1 MPLME
6 VCLWSKAT
14 GEAVRNKALPLR
26 VILPSRQQAA
36 KHYEEFP
43 KWTWD
48 IAEKDFYACGC
59 TRKQNALLTQTT
71 ATKAGG
77 DAWVS

>member
-1 MPLME
+1 MSLME

-14 GEAVRNKALPLR
+14 GEAVGNKALPLR
-26 VILPSRQQAA
+26 VILPTCQQAA
-36 KHYEEFP
+36 KHCEEFP

-48 IAEKDFYACGC
+48 IAEKDFYVCGC
-59 TRKQNALLTQTT
+59 TRKHNELLTQTT

-77 DAWVS
+77 EARIY